1 MKKLDSP
8 PRKPLRQPP
17 RDALTARAESP
28 VAAQDELLP
37 KSGFSQADLGQR
49 LRDARRG
56 AQLTLQQLSRLS
68 GYSVTHLSQVERGH
82 ACPTIGALRR
92 ISSAIGRDIR
102 TFLEASPLPEISMV
116 RKGER
121 QRLQLESSTR
131 AGRNR
136 HPEGPGR
143 GNPGRGAPRPA
154 VRRKGAA
161 PAVGGGE
168 HPVLLRLRGR
178 LELQLEDRP
187 VTCEAGDAVHISGG
201 SRMTFRNAEREACE
215 LLVIALGAAL

>member
-17 RDALTARAESP
+17 RDALAARADTP
-28 VAAQDELLP
+28 VAARDEFLHP
-37 KSGFSQADLGQR
+37 SGFSQVDLGQR

-102 TFLEASPLPEISMV
+102 TFLEASPLPEVSMV

-121 QRLQLESSTR
+121 QRLQLESSHEQVEIATR
-131 AGRNR
+131 RV
-136 HPEGPGR
+136 P
-143 GNPGRGAPRPA
+143 
-154 VRRKGAA
+154 
-161 PAVGGGE
+161 GGE
-168 HPVLLRLRGR
+168 IQAAVHVVRPFAGKEPPQPSVAENARYFYVLRGR

-187 VTCEAGDAVHISGG
+187 VTCEAGDAVHVSGG
-201 SRMTFRNAEREACE
+201 SQLTFRNTEREACE